1 MDDDERLRPWTIVA
15 SNYRIDEPYLRL
27 RADRVELADG
37 TIVEDYFVRETR
49 GFTIVAAL
57 TPARELVLVRQYKHG
72 IGRIILELPAG
83 VIDAGESAA
92 DCAVRELAEETGYA
106 GDPPQLLRT
115 IATDPTNSTGTA
127 SIFLI
132 ENAELRT
139 AQSLDV
145 TETILVET
153 VSLDAFA
160 ALLRGDAD
168 FFSAP
173 HVAAGYIL
181 LDELGLL

>member
-1 MDDDERLRPWTIVA
+1 MDDERLRPWTIVA
-15 SNYRIDEPYLRL
+15 SSYRIDEPFLRL
-27 RADRVELADG
+27 RVDRIELADG
-37 TIVEDYFVRETR
+37 TIVDDYYVRETR

-57 TPARELVLVRQYKHG
+57 TPAREIVLVRQYKHG
-72 IGRIILELPAG
+72 IGSVVLELPAG
-83 VIDAGESAA
+83 AIDPGESAV

-106 GDPPQLLRT
+106 GDAPRLLRT
-115 IATDPTNSTGTA
+115 LAADPTNSTGTFA
-127 SIFLI
+127 VFLV
-132 ENAELRT
+132 ENAEPRG

-153 VSLDAFA
+153 LPVAAFA
-160 ALLRGDAD
+160 ALLRSDA
-168 FFSAP
+168 FASGA